1 MLIKTMTTYTN
12 EEEARDMMRRLNS
25 TRIGRMDVWVIVDG
39 PGDGEFTL
47 MTQREAIDGE
57 FMYCWQV

>member
-12 EEEARDMMRRLNS
+12 EDDARDMMRRLNN
-25 TRIGRMDVWVIVDG
+25 TRIGRMDLWVMVDG
-39 PGDGEFTL
+39 PDDGEFTL